1 MNLIILEND
10 EIKESIAEITGR
22 RLEHILGF
30 IKPAI
35 GDKLKVG
42 LLSGFIGSG
51 TVEEISEKRIILRI
65 ELQNPP
71 PEPLPLKL
79 LIAMPRPKVL
89 NRVIQSAASIGIKDI
104 FIIRTWRVE
113 KSYWDSPVLD
123 EINLKNQMIAG
134 LEQGKDTIMPT
145 ISVRRLFKPFV
156 EDELKDIIAGS
167 LPLVAHPMSKNE
179 APRQINNP
187 VTLAIGPEGGFI
199 PYEIEALEKI
209 GFKSI
214 SLGERILRV
223 ETALPYL
230 IGRIF

>member
-10 EIKESIAEITGR
+10 DIKESIAEITGR
-22 RLEHILGF
+22 RLEHILSF
-30 IKPAI
+30 LKPVI
-35 GDKLKVG
+35 RDKLKVG
-42 LLSGFIGSG
+42 VLNGFIGSG
-51 TVEEISEKRIILRI
+51 TVTEISEKRITLRV

-79 LIAMPRPKVL
+79 IIAMPRPKVL
-89 NRVIQSAASIGIKDI
+89 NRLIQSAASMGIKDI
-104 FIIRTWRVE
+104 FIIKTWRVE
-113 KSYWDSPVLD
+113 KSYWDSPVLN

-134 LEQGKDTIMPT
+134 LEQGKDTVMPT
-145 ISVRRLFKPFV
+145 IKVKRLFKPFV
-156 EDELKDIIAGS
+156 EDELKDVIAGS
-167 LPLVAHPMSKNE
+167 LPLVAHPVSKNE
-179 APRQINNP
+179 APRQVNMP

-199 PYEIEALEKI
+199 PYEIDALEKI
-209 GFKSI
+209 GFRSV

>member
-1 MNLIILEND
+1 MNLILLQND
-10 EIKESIAEITGR
+10 DIIDSIVNITGK
-22 RLEHILGF
+22 RLEHILTF
-30 IKPAI
+30 IKPVI

-42 LLSGFIGSG
+42 VLNGFIGYG
-51 TVEEISEKRIILRI
+51 TITDISEKRVILRI
-65 ELQNPP
+65 DLQTPP

-79 LIAMPRPKVL
+79 VIAMPRPKVL
-89 NRVIQSAASIGIKDI
+89 NRLIQHAASMGIKEI
-104 FIIRTWRVE
+104 FIIKTWRVE
-113 KSYWDSPVLD
+113 KSYWNSPMLD

-134 LEQGKDTIMPT
+134 LEQGKDTILPT
-145 ISVRRLFKPFV
+145 VKVKKLFKPFV
-156 EDELKDIIAGS
+156 EDELKYIIEGS
-167 LPLVAHPMSKNE
+167 LPLVAHPMSKND
-179 APRQINNP
+179 APRAVNKP

>member
-10 EIKESIAEITGR
+10 TIKESIAEITGNK
-22 RLEHILGF
+22 LEHILTF

-42 LLSGFIGSG
+42 VLNGLTGYG
-51 TVEEISEKRIILRI
+51 TVSEINERRIILRI
-65 ELQNPP
+65 DLQYPP

-79 LIAMPRPKVL
+79 VIAMPRPKVL
-89 NRVIQSAASIGIKDI
+89 NRIIQHSAAMGIKEI
-104 FIIRTWRVE
+104 FIIKTWRVE
-113 KSYWDSPVLD
+113 KSYWNTPALN

-134 LEQGKDTIMPT
+134 LAQSKDTILPT
-145 ISVRRLFKPFV
+145 IKVKKFFKPFV
-156 EDELKDIIAGS
+156 EDELQDIIEGS
-167 LPLVAHPMSKNE
+167 LALVAHPISKND
-179 APRQINNP
+179 APRSVNKP

-230 IGRIF
+230 IGRLF

>member
-10 EIKESIAEITGR
+10 DINESIVEITGR
-22 RLEHILGF
+22 RLEHILTF
-30 IKPAI
+30 IKPKI

-42 LLSGFIGSG
+42 ILNGSTGYG
-51 TVEEISEKRIILRI
+51 TITDISQKRVVLKID
-65 ELQNPP
+65 LQDNP

-79 LIAMPRPKVL
+79 VIAMPRPKVL
-89 NRVIQSAASIGIKDI
+89 NRIIQHATAMGIKEI
-104 FIIRTWRVE
+104 FIIKTWRVE
-113 KSYWDSPVLD
+113 KSYWTSPMLG
-123 EINLKNQMIAG
+123 EINLKNQMITG
-134 LEQGKDTIMPT
+134 LEQGKDTILPT
-145 ISVRRLFKPFV
+145 IKVKKLFKPFV
-156 EDELKDIIAGS
+156 EDELKHIIEGT
-167 LPLVAHPMSKNE
+167 LPLVAHPIGKND
-179 APRQINNP
+179 APRGVKKP

-199 PYEIEALEKI
+199 PYEIDVLEKI